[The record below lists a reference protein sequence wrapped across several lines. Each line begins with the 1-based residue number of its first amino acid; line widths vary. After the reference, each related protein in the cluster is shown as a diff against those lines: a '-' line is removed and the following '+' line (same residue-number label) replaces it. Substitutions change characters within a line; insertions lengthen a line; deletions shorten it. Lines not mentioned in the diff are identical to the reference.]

1 MSTVIKSGTSPENVQ
16 RIAFNL
22 EDISQQAD
30 RYVDQV
36 RLKAAQIV
44 VEAQKQAEAV
54 RRKAEEEGKAAAMRA
69 VERVLDE
76 KVGKRMETLLPAL
89 AQVVR
94 ELADARQVWL
104 SQWEKSVVHLGCAIA
119 EKITRQRIQR
129 TPAITVELAREALE
143 MAAGSPHIEI
153 KLNPTDLESLGS
165 HVERLVKEF
174 GGIATAKI
182 VGDPAIALGGCCVE
196 TRHGTIDQQFSAQ
209 LERIEVELT
218 SGNED

>member
-1 MSTVIKSGTSPENVQ
+1 MSTVIKSGKSGENVQ

-22 EDISQQAD
+22 EDISLQAD

-44 VEAQKQAEAV
+44 LEAQKQAEAV
-54 RRKAEEEGKAAAMRA
+54 RRKAEEEGKEAAMRA

-104 SQWEKSVVHLGCAIA
+104 SQWEKAVVRLGCAIA
-119 EKITRQRIQR
+119 EKITRQKVER
-129 TPAITVELAREALE
+129 TPEFTLALAREALE
-143 MAAGSPHIEI
+143 MAAGSSHIEI
-153 KLNPTDLESLGS
+153 QLNPVDLESLGG
-165 HVERLVKEF
+165 HVDRLVKEF
-174 GGIATAKI
+174 AGIATATVVGEPSI
-182 VGDPAIALGGCCVE
+182 VPGGCRVE
-196 TRHGTIDQQFSAQ
+196 TQHGTIDQQFPAQ
-209 LERIEVELT
+209 LARIEAELT